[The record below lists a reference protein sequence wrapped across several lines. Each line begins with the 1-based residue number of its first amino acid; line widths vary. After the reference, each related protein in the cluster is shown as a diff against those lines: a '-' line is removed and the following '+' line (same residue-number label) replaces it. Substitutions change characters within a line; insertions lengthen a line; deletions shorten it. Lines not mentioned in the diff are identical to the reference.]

1 MQPEAVTATPPRRV
15 SVLRRGQWRVASG
28 AVLVVCAVLS
38 VGAALQLRLA
48 QRDGLASVG
57 RAIAYSTE
65 AAVAFRDAAEAELL
79 VGRIA
84 QREGLDAV
92 RLELGGELL
101 ARYDRPPTGDWA
113 DRLRRGFAATAEVQV
128 DVDGRAVGRL
138 ELSGEAGFLG
148 ALLRWT
154 VGGALAGMASIAL
167 FVLLTSRRQLALV
180 LAPIQRL
187 SRATHAIRASRDFD
201 RRVDAAAVTELDSLA
216 ADVNALLAE
225 VQRYERELVDRH
237 GRLEAA
243 YEELAHYSRHDA
255 LTGLANRRYFETRLQ
270 EALSRARREGE
281 RLGLL
286 FIDVNRFKQVND
298 QHGHAA
304 GDAVL
309 KAMAAPG
316 RRAAPARPGGAPGRR
331 RVRRARGPA
340 ARARGAG
347 HAGEPPGRGGRPADR
362 HRWRPQPRGQRQ
374 HRHGRVPRR
383 RRRRR
388 RADAPGRCG
397 DVRRQGRPRRGRGPA
412 AGMSPPG
419 RPRGEYRRAQHGG
432 SPMSP
437 PGRSQGENRSAQHEG
452 SPVSP
457 PGGSSHEPAGPLP
470 SAHPGA
476 RSAEGRLVSPTRL
489 ARGFQPGDEGWQLD
503 LAVSLL
509 FEFDSDR
516 LKPEQAERVRRLGRS
531 LREIDVPALHV
542 LGHTDNVGAPEYNRS
557 LSLRRARAVAAVL
570 AEAGWPPARLKA
582 AGLGMARPIADNR
595 SEEGRARNR
604 RARSADG
611 PDGRPPRRMAAGR
624 PTGT

>member
-15 SVLRRGQWRVASG
+15 SLASVLRRGQWRVASG

-309 KAMAAPG
+309 KAMAQRLAGALRQHDLAARLGGDEFVVLVAPLREPEALATLVSHLG
-316 RRAAPARPGGAPGRR
+316 EAVARPIDIGGGRSLEASVSIGTAVYPDDGGDVDALMR
-331 RVRRARGPA
+331 QADA
-340 ARARGAG
+340 AMYAVKAG
-347 HAGEPPGRGGRPADR
+347 HAGAAA
-362 HRWRPQPRGQRQ
+362 
-374 HRHGRVPRR
+374 
-383 RRRRR
+383 RR
-388 RADAPGRCG
+388 RA
-397 DVRRQGRPRRGRGPA
+397 
-412 AGMSPPG
+412 
-419 RPRGEYRRAQHGG
+419 
-432 SPMSP
+432 
-437 PGRSQGENRSAQHEG
+437 
-452 SPVSP
+452 
-457 PGGSSHEPAGPLP
+457 
-470 SAHPGA
+470 
-476 RSAEGRLVSPTRL
+476 
-489 ARGFQPGDEGWQLD
+489 
-503 LAVSLL
+503 
-509 FEFDSDR
+509 
-516 LKPEQAERVRRLGRS
+516 
-531 LREIDVPALHV
+531 
-542 LGHTDNVGAPEYNRS
+542 
-557 LSLRRARAVAAVL
+557 
-570 AEAGWPPARLKA
+570 
-582 AGLGMARPIADNR
+582 
-595 SEEGRARNR
+595 
-604 RARSADG
+604 
-611 PDGRPPRRMAAGR
+611 
-624 PTGT
+624 